1 MRRDGDPAPV
11 EALRESVFRDGL
23 AFLLRDATHA
33 WHIRAE
39 RSGIVRDMLRRRID
53 RHAYALWLRNL
64 FPVYARLEQSLA
76 RLRDEPVVGWFAQPT
91 LFRVAALEAD
101 MTGLDGPDWSSRL
114 ALLPAS
120 RAYAERIAVVAQ
132 GDGIR
137 LIAHAYVRY
146 LGDLS
151 GGRIL
156 RRLLART
163 PGLDE
168 ATLNFYTF
176 PDIPDPEAFKGDYRD
191 ALDRAGREL
200 AESPELIQSLLDEAV
215 RAFEH
220 NIAVSEAVRSVVS
233 GTD

>member
-1 MRRDGDPAPV
+1 
-11 EALRESVFRDGL
+11 
-23 AFLLRDATHA
+23 
-33 WHIRAE
+33 
-39 RSGIVRDMLRRRID
+39 MLRRRID

-64 FPVYARLEQSLA
+64 FPVYARLEQSLE

-120 RAYAERIAVVAQ
+120 RVYAERIAMVAQ
-132 GDGIR
+132 GDGIH

-168 ATLNFYTF
+168 TTLNFYTF
-176 PDIPDPEAFKGDYRD
+176 PDIPDPETFKADYRD
-191 ALDRAGREL
+191 ALDCAGREL
-200 AESPELIQSLLDEAV
+200 AESPDVIQSLLDEAV

-233 GTD
+233 GKD